1 MLTPV
6 SLFEIILN
14 TENFKREFINH
25 TEVFFKAFT
34 VTAFYKMLDG
44 FRLKAGR
51 YL

>member
-25 TEVFFKAFT
+25 TFT